1 MGFLQGGLALGKGVR
16 IMAIQHSWKYTRTV
30 FDHEGFLKATRNLF
44 QVVSQKP
51 FQSKKN
57 PEDKGT
63 MLTLLITHDDMNY
76 GVDKNG
82 RKRENNILNTFDVT
96 ILNGKTEL
104 PFKKGDKV
112 SLAGFIPEK
121 SYVIGFDLI
130 LRFSDIRKAGN

>member
-1 MGFLQGGLALGKGVR
+1 
-16 IMAIQHSWKYTRTV
+16 
-30 FDHEGFLKATRNLF
+30 
-44 QVVSQKP
+44 
-51 FQSKKN
+51 
-57 PEDKGT
+57 